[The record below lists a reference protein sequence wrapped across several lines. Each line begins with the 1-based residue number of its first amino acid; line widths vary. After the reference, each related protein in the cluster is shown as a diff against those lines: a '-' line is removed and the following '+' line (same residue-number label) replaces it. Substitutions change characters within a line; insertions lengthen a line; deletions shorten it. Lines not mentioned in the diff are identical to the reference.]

1 MNILII
7 FILIIIAIYLYVKYN
22 SNTKIIGGKTD
33 KNTSSDFTKLLNL
46 NKNMPDFDMSKIK
59 MPDFDMSKIKMPDFD
74 MSKIKMPD
82 FNTTT
87 APTVA
92 PTIAQTV
99 APTIAQTVAPT
110 IAPTVAS
117 TVIQTSVPTNTK
129 QYIMPTQ
136 EPINISNPLYNSSS
150 KKYIIPTQEA
160 INITQT
166 ITKIPQ
172 QQTSINTT
180 QKYIIP
186 TQEPITIKHKLQIT
200 TTNAPKIEPQTIS
213 SNIHENLKP
222 INNDDEKNGYTLM
235 SGWETPI
242 KKNPICIK
250 DPHMN
255 CPPCDIK
262 NKNIKNYLNIN
273 KNKNKKKSTHNTKPL
288 SDELL
293 KNRYYNDWNSE
304 SFGDIPKCLKCPPC
318 HDDFGIYTSLWKK

>member
-33 KNTSSDFTKLLNL
+33 TSTSTSSNFTKLLNF

-59 MPDFDMSKIKMPDFD
+59 MPDFDM
-74 MSKIKMPD
+74 PD

-87 APTVA
+87 APT
-92 PTIAQTV
+92 I
-99 APTIAQTVAPT
+99 APT
-110 IAPTVAS
+110 IAPTVAPTVAS
-117 TVIQTSVPTNTK
+117 NVIQTSVPTNTK

-150 KKYIIPTQEA
+150 KKYIIPTQEP

-172 QQTSINTT
+172 KQTSINTT

-273 KNKNKKKSTHNTKPL
+273 KNKNINKSTHNTKPL

-293 KNRYYNDWNSE
+293 KNRYYNDWNRE

-318 HDDFGIYTSLWKK
+318 HDDFGIYTSLWKQ